1 MLESNP
7 DVRIVLT
14 TAGSREEAIRIGHTL
29 VEERL
34 AACATALPGA
44 ESIYHWR
51 GEVETDHETLLL
63 LKTRQ
68 IQLDALYA
76 RLLDLHSY
84 ETPEFLVLSV
94 ESASRGYREWLA
106 ASLAGA

>member
-14 TAGSREEAIRIGHTL
+14 TVGSREEAARIGRIL

-34 AACATALPGA
+34 AACASALPGV

-51 GEVETDHETLLL
+51 GEIETDSETLLL
-63 LKTRQ
+63 LKTD
-68 IQLDALYA
+68 IEQLEGLHA
-76 RLLDLHSY
+76 RLTALHSY
-84 ETPEFLVLSV
+84 ETPEIIVLCV
-94 ESASRGYREWLA
+94 EAANRGYREWVK
-106 ASLAGA
+106 ASLASV